1 MQRQVA
7 DQMPPPLSR
16 REERLLRS
24 LSLRKHREAEGL
36 FLAEGV
42 RAVEDLAASPLA
54 VSLVAVSSSLGDSER
69 GELLLQALEA
79 QGVPL
84 RLAGDRELRELAGT
98 EHPQGVLAAAA
109 IPRHGLAGILVDREP
124 GVILVLDAVQDPG
137 NFGTLVRTAE
147 ALGAAG
153 VVALPGTVDPW
164 NPKSVRAAMGS
175 SFRLPIVA
183 AEWGELAP
191 WLAERE
197 IASVAAVVGA
207 PPLSAPLPARA
218 ALVLGNEGA
227 GVGEETLANAALR
240 AGIPLRGRAESLN
253 VGAAGAILL
262 YELLRNDAR
271 G

>member
-1 MQRQVA
+1 MERQVA

-54 VSLVAVSSSLGDSER
+54 VRLAAVSSSLGDGER

-84 RLAGDRELRELAGT
+84 RLVDDGELRALAGT
-98 EHPQGVLAAAA
+98 EHPQGIVAAAA
-109 IPRHGLAGILVDREP
+109 IPRPALESISTDAEP
-124 GVILVLDAVQDPG
+124 AVILVLDAVQDPG

-183 AEWGELAP
+183 SEWEALAP
-191 WLAERE
+191 WLAGRG
-197 IASVAAVVGA
+197 IAAVAAVVGA
-207 PPLSAPLPARA
+207 AALPAPPPGRA

-227 GVGEETLANAALR
+227 GVGEETLARAALH
-240 AGIPLRGRAESLN
+240 AGIPIRGRAESLN

-262 YELLRNDAR
+262 YELLRRDA
-271 G
+271 